1 MNESQLYHIFTK
13 EHEVKH
19 SLIYIVQ
26 LDVRVSNET
35 FVETNKFAKALKG
48 YYSSFKGVNGF
59 VFGNKKDACYFGKKL
74 DGFLYIP
81 DYDDDND
88 EEEDDDEIIDDIDD
102 YDIDVAL
109 DDDVDDD
116 VEEEQETTETKE
128 VSLNNLCTSL
138 HLLIEDKGVKIL
150 SDTIHKTIE
159 TLNSVG
165 AFEGLPPSIKFI
177 LRTFI
182 MKQYGKKLISE
193 KKSEEEFQQLISD
206 FVYEHGFQQDLAE
219 AVFDCVRDAINGLD
233 ETQGVITIT
242 TTYSSSPKPTE
253 LPKSTI
259 PLKQQEKR
267 PKAKNFYSYDQHKF
281 IFNVKDNVG
290 NPDFAIF
297 RRKVERLAGYFS
309 PNKIA
314 FGYEFGNKAD
324 LKEFVSMVKD
334 INRYV

>member
-35 FVETNKFAKALKG
+35 FVEIKKIAKALKG

-59 VFGNKKDACYFGKKL
+59 VFGNKKDACNFGKKL
-74 DGFLYIP
+74 DSFLYIP
-81 DYDDDND
+81 DYEDDND
-88 EEEDDDEIIDDIDD
+88 EDNEIIDDMDD

-109 DDDVDDD
+109 DDDDVDDD
-116 VEEEQETTETKE
+116 IEEEQETTETKD

-138 HLLIEDKGVKIL
+138 HLLFEDKGVKIL

-206 FVYEHGFQQDLAE
+206 FVYEHGFQQDLTE

-242 TTYSSSPKPTE
+242 TTYSSSPKPTM
-253 LPKSTI
+253 

-290 NPDFAIF
+290 NSDFALF
-297 RRKVERLAGYFS
+297 RRKVENIAKYFS
-309 PNKIA
+309 PSKIA
-314 FGYEFGNKAD
+314 FGYEFGDRAD
-324 LKEFVSMVKD
+324 LKEFVSIVKD
-334 INRYV
+334 IKN

>member
-35 FVETNKFAKALKG
+35 FVEIKKIAKALKG

-59 VFGNKKDACYFGKKL
+59 VFGNKKDACNFGKKL
-74 DGFLYIP
+74 DSFLYIP
-81 DYDDDND
+81 DYEDDND
-88 EEEDDDEIIDDIDD
+88 EDNEIIDDMDD

-109 DDDVDDD
+109 DDDDVDDD
-116 VEEEQETTETKE
+116 IEEEQETTETKD

-138 HLLIEDKGVKIL
+138 HLLFEDKGVKIL

-206 FVYEHGFQQDLAE
+206 FVYEHGFQQDLTE

-242 TTYSSSPKPTE
+242 TTYSSSPKPTM
-253 LPKSTI
+253 

-290 NPDFAIF
+290 NSDFALF
-297 RRKVERLAGYFS
+297 RRKVENIAKYFS
-309 PNKIA
+309 PSKIA
-314 FGYEFGNKAD
+314 FGYEFGDRED

-334 INRYV
+334 IKK

>member
-35 FVETNKFAKALKG
+35 FVEIKKIAKALKG

-59 VFGNKKDACYFGKKL
+59 VFGNKKDACNFGKKL
-74 DGFLYIP
+74 DSFLYIP
-81 DYDDDND
+81 DYEDDND
-88 EEEDDDEIIDDIDD
+88 EDNEIIDDMDD

-109 DDDVDDD
+109 DDDDVDDD
-116 VEEEQETTETKE
+116 IEEEQETTETKD

-138 HLLIEDKGVKIL
+138 HLLFEDKGVKIL

-193 KKSEEEFQQLISD
+193 KKI
-206 FVYEHGFQQDLAE
+206 
-219 AVFDCVRDAINGLD
+219 
-233 ETQGVITIT
+233 
-242 TTYSSSPKPTE
+242 
-253 LPKSTI
+253 
-259 PLKQQEKR
+259 
-267 PKAKNFYSYDQHKF
+267 
-281 IFNVKDNVG
+281 
-290 NPDFAIF
+290 
-297 RRKVERLAGYFS
+297 
-309 PNKIA
+309 
-314 FGYEFGNKAD
+314 
-324 LKEFVSMVKD
+324 
-334 INRYV
+334 

>member
-35 FVETNKFAKALKG
+35 FVEIKKIAKALKG

-59 VFGNKKDACYFGKKL
+59 VFGNKKDACNFGKKL
-74 DGFLYIP
+74 DSFLYIP
-81 DYDDDND
+81 DYEDDND
-88 EEEDDDEIIDDIDD
+88 EDDEIIDDMDD

-109 DDDVDDD
+109 DDDDVDDD
-116 VEEEQETTETKE
+116 IEEEQETTETKD

-138 HLLIEDKGVKIL
+138 HLLFEDKGVKIL

-206 FVYEHGFQQDLAE
+206 FVYEHGFQQDLTE

-242 TTYSSSPKPTE
+242 TTYSSSPKPTM
-253 LPKSTI
+253 

-290 NPDFAIF
+290 NSDFALF
-297 RRKVERLAGYFS
+297 RRKVENIAKYFS
-309 PNKIA
+309 PSKIA
-314 FGYEFGNKAD
+314 FGYEFGDRED

-334 INRYV
+334 IKK

>member
-35 FVETNKFAKALKG
+35 FVEIKKIAKALKG

-59 VFGNKKDACYFGKKL
+59 VFGNKKDACNFGKKL
-74 DGFLYIP
+74 DSFLYIP
-81 DYDDDND
+81 DYEDDND
-88 EEEDDDEIIDDIDD
+88 EDNEIIDDMDD

-109 DDDVDDD
+109 DDDDVDDD
-116 VEEEQETTETKE
+116 IEEEQETTETKD

-138 HLLIEDKGVKIL
+138 HLLFEDKGVKIL

-206 FVYEHGFQQDLAE
+206 FVYEHGFQQDLTE

-242 TTYSSSPKPTE
+242 TTYSSSPKPTM
-253 LPKSTI
+253 

-290 NPDFAIF
+290 NSDFALF
-297 RRKVERLAGYFS
+297 RRKVENIAKYFS
-309 PNKIA
+309 PSKIA
-314 FGYEFGNKAD
+314 FGYEFGDRED

-334 INRYV
+334 RVTCKSVWLPQ

>member
-35 FVETNKFAKALKG
+35 FVEIKKIAKALKG

-59 VFGNKKDACYFGKKL
+59 VFGNKKDACNFGKKL
-74 DGFLYIP
+74 DSFLYIP
-81 DYDDDND
+81 DYEDDND
-88 EEEDDDEIIDDIDD
+88 EDNEIIDDMDD
-102 YDIDVAL
+102 YDIDVAID

-116 VEEEQETTETKE
+116 IEEEQETTETKD

-138 HLLIEDKGVKIL
+138 HLLFEDKGVKIL

-206 FVYEHGFQQDLAE
+206 FVYEHGFQQDLTE

-242 TTYSSSPKPTE
+242 TTYSSSPKPTM
-253 LPKSTI
+253 

-290 NPDFAIF
+290 NSDFALF
-297 RRKVERLAGYFS
+297 RRKVENIAKYFS
-309 PNKIA
+309 PSKIA
-314 FGYEFGNKAD
+314 FGYEFGDRED

-334 INRYV
+334 IKK

>member
-35 FVETNKFAKALKG
+35 FVEIKKNAKALKG

-59 VFGNKKDACYFGKKL
+59 VFGNKKDACNFGKKL
-74 DGFLYIP
+74 DSFLYIP
-81 DYDDDND
+81 DYEDDND
-88 EEEDDDEIIDDIDD
+88 EDNEIIDDMDD

-109 DDDVDDD
+109 DDDDVDDD
-116 VEEEQETTETKE
+116 IEEEQETTETKD

-138 HLLIEDKGVKIL
+138 HLLFEDKGVKIL

-206 FVYEHGFQQDLAE
+206 FVYEHGFQQDLTE

-242 TTYSSSPKPTE
+242 TTYSSSPKPTM
-253 LPKSTI
+253 

-290 NPDFAIF
+290 NSDFALF
-297 RRKVERLAGYFS
+297 RRKVENIAKYFS
-309 PNKIA
+309 PSKIA
-314 FGYEFGNKAD
+314 FGYEFGDRED

-334 INRYV
+334 IKK